1 MQTSEFAPL
10 QEWFK
15 ENAPFYRRNGHPLIT
30 LTYAQSIDGSITH
43 RRGAPL
49 AISSP
54 GTKKMT
60 HWLRSQH
67 KGILVGINTVLS
79 DDPRLTV
86 TEIEGESPQPVILD
100 SSLRTPLKARIFSH
114 PKAPILACC
123 PESAESEKAAA
134 LRSAGAIVLPV
145 PGSTERINLS
155 ALLSELWQRGV
166 DSLMVEGGAEVI
178 TSFLEQKLADLFI
191 LTIAPCFIGGLNALT
206 KPIPGQP
213 RLEQLSVMRVGE
225 DIVLWGKIERQTR

>member
-1 MQTSEFAPL
+1 MFEFVPL

-15 ENAPFYRRNGHPLIT
+15 ENTPFYGRDGYPLVT

-49 AISSP
+49 ALSGP
-54 GTKKMT
+54 ETKKMT

-67 KGILVGINTVLS
+67 KAILVGINTVLS

-100 SSLRTPLKARIFSH
+100 SHLQTPLKARIFLH
-114 PKAPILACC
+114 PKPPILVCQ
-123 PESAESEKAAA
+123 PQSAESEKAAA
-134 LRSAGAIVLPV
+134 LRSAGAIILPIAGDETQIHL
-145 PGSTERINLS
+145 PT
-155 ALLSELWQRGV
+155 LLSTLWQRGLN
-166 DSLMVEGGAEVI
+166 SLMVEGGASVI
-178 TSFLEQKLADLFI
+178 TAFLEQKLADLLI

-206 KPIPGQP
+206 RPLLERP
-213 RLEQLSVMRVGE
+213 RLKQMGVMQVGE
-225 DIVLWGKIERQTR
+225 DVVLWGKLRG

>member
-1 MQTSEFAPL
+1 MQMSEFAPL

-15 ENAPFYRRNGHPLIT
+15 ENALFSRRDGHPLVT

-43 RRGAPL
+43 HRGAPL
-49 AISSP
+49 SLSGPA
-54 GTKKMT
+54 TKKMT

-67 KGILVGINTVLS
+67 KGILVGINTVMS

-86 TEIEGESPQPVILD
+86 TEVEGESPQPVILD
-100 SSLRTPLKARIFSH
+100 SHLRTPLKARIFSH

-123 PESAESEKAAA
+123 PKSAESERAVA
-134 LRSAGAIVLPV
+134 LRSAGAIIVPV
-145 PGSTERINLS
+145 PGSKERINLS
-155 ALLSELWQRGV
+155 ALLSELWQRGM

-178 TSFLEQKLADLFI
+178 TSFLEQRLADLFI
-191 LTIAPCFIGGLNALT
+191 LTVAPRFVGGLNALT

-225 DIVLWGKIERQTR
+225 DVVLWGKIER